1 RVFGDI
7 EMQNTATVVGED
19 DENIEHTELYGRD
32 REEVDRY
39 HLADVISK
47 KRHPGL
53 RWRSRLLGHQP
64 RYRPFR
70 NLKSQLSQFS
80 MDSRCSPC
88 WIGGGHRVDGF
99 PDLGTGS
106 WSGRVF
112 RLGYLSPI
120 PSEPLAIPGRYG
132 FGPHEYQRGFP
143 VLPNQA
149 KADPK

>member
-1 RVFGDI
+1 MAVDPIAISYQVAWHGVVGKRFHNLLGRPSGGRVFRDI
-7 EMQNTATVVGED
+7 EVQNTAAVMCED
-19 DENIEHTELYGRD
+19 NEDIQHSEPYGRNCK
-32 REEVDRY
+32 EVDRY

-88 WIGGGHRVDGF
+88 WIGGGHHVGCVSGSQNGF
-99 PDLGTGS
+99 VVGQGVSVGITS
-106 WSGRVF
+106 ANTV
-112 RLGYLSPI
+112 
-120 PSEPLAIPGRYG
+120 
-132 FGPHEYQRGFP
+132 
-143 VLPNQA
+143 
-149 KADPK
+149 